1 MVSTLCSRLLGSSV
15 DSICSSH
22 ESSHKRQMTN
32 QSQTRPDTS
41 VSGYSADREET
52 SASPPVVS
60 IDLLGNYRR
69 NGLRDPNGCPK
80 RRKINELQFVA
91 SSAKADLARAGVQYQ
106 VIAKDLKKATS
117 RGGLS
122 IDLNGV
128 RLMHSRDVEA
138 PVVSPS
144 TSAQSLD
151 YDYAALAFACSSAYS
166 NSTSQLRQNT
176 VFRSSQN
183 SVRSTSTVSDTESD
197 SGDSDTNGKS
207 ARQVVSIPALFE
219 DSLDT
224 DKQSKPELKR
234 SSSLIVSCAANAVTM
249 CEMLQLSKTAR

>member
-1 MVSTLCSRLLGSSV
+1 MLSMSSRLLSSSV

-22 ESSHKRQMTN
+22 ESSQKRQMTN

-60 IDLLGNYRR
+60 IDLLGNFRR

-91 SSAKADLARAGVQYQ
+91 SSVKADLAMAGVEFK
-106 VIAKDLKKATS
+106 VIDKYLKKATS
-117 RGGLS
+117 RGGQS
-122 IDLNGV
+122 IDLSGG
-128 RLMHSRDVEA
+128 RLMYSKDVEP

-144 TSAQSLD
+144 VSVQSLD

-166 NSTSQLRQNT
+166 NCTSQLRQNT
-176 VFRSSQN
+176 GFPTSQD
-183 SVRSTSTVSDTESD
+183 SVRSTSSVSDTESD
-197 SGDSDTNGKS
+197 SGDSNTNEKN
-207 ARQVVSIPALFE
+207 APQVLSIPALFE
-219 DSLDT
+219 GSLDA
-224 DKQSKPELKR
+224 DKQAKPELN
-234 SSSLIVSCAANAVTM
+234 SSSCHIVSCAANAVTM
-249 CEMLQLSKTAR
+249 GEMLQLSKTAR

>member
-1 MVSTLCSRLLGSSV
+1 
-15 DSICSSH
+15 
-22 ESSHKRQMTN
+22 MTN

-60 IDLLGNYRR
+60 IDLLGNYKR
-69 NGLRDPNGCPK
+69 NGLRDPNDCPK

-91 SSAKADLARAGVQYQ
+91 SSVKADLAMAGLEFQ
-106 VIAKDLKKATS
+106 VIKKDMKKATS

-122 IDLNGV
+122 IDMTGV
-128 RLMHSRDVEA
+128 HLMHSKDVEA

-144 TSAQSLD
+144 TISQSLD

-166 NSTSQLRQNT
+166 SSRSQLRQNT
-176 VFRSSQN
+176 VFPSSQD
-183 SVRSTSTVSDTESD
+183 SIRSTSSVSDTESD
-197 SGDSDTNGKS
+197 SGASNSNEKTASQVLSNGKTTT
-207 ARQVVSIPALFE
+207 QVLVIPALFE
-219 DSLDT
+219 DSPDT
-224 DKQSKPELKR
+224 DKQAKPELSKSTR
-234 SSSLIVSCAANAVTM
+234 HIVPCTANAVTM